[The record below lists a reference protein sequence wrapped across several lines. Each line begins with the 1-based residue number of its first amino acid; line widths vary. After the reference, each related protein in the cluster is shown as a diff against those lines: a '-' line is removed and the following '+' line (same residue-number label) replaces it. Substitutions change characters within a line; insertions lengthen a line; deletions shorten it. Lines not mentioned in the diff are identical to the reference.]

1 MTWRMGP
8 SFTMLLALWLVCG
21 SEPHGQTMNR
31 GSRGGQ
37 KVPLVSAVNRRPARL
52 LRHTGRSQ
60 GIERTTLEKPNLQPL
75 QRRRSIPVLR
85 VAHATAPPASLG
97 IHGAPVRTQQ
107 SPGARSS
114 PREMVRDE
122 GSSARSKNVALPV
135 WVQLSQHPCQL
146 CREKQGMGHLGPTRL
161 GRLLPAH
168 DEPAEGR
175 RVL

>member
-60 GIERTTLEKPNLQPL
+60 ELREPL
-75 QRRRSIPVLR
+75 WKNQ
-85 VAHATAPPASLG
+85 TFSLSKEG
-97 IHGAPVRTQQ
+97 GAYRY
-107 SPGARSS
+107 
-114 PREMVRDE
+114 
-122 GSSARSKNVALPV
+122 
-135 WVQLSQHPCQL
+135 
-146 CREKQGMGHLGPTRL
+146 
-161 GRLLPAH
+161 
-168 DEPAEGR
+168 
-175 RVL
+175 